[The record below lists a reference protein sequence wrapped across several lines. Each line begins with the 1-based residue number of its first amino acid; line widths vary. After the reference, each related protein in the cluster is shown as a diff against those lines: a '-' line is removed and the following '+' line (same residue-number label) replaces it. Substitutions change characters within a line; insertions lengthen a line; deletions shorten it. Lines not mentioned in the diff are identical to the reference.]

1 MLSIELTCAGKATMC
16 SAAARWRGVLI
27 LPLVEEVDES
37 GLRIFESFQST
48 RTRWD
53 ATLVGAPFRDCGRAL
68 RCVAPKKIHAAC
80 VRSLHWPS
88 LVHLL
93 VVFFSACKDAH
104 AVSFS

>member
-48 RTRWD
+48 
-53 ATLVGAPFRDCGRAL
+53 
-68 RCVAPKKIHAAC
+68 
-80 VRSLHWPS
+80 
-88 LVHLL
+88 
-93 VVFFSACKDAH
+93 
-104 AVSFS
+104 

>member
-68 RCVAPKKIHAAC
+68 RCVAPKKYMLHAC
-80 VRSLHWPS
+80 VVYIGP
-88 LVHLL
+88 LL
-93 VVFFSACKDAH
+93 SICLLCFFFC
-104 AVSFS
+104 V